1 MCLNSG
7 LLCFVKIV
15 SKNISEKVN
24 KVPVLGTILEKY
36 LLFHTKFMLDKKA
49 DNLVYVNMV
58 E

>member
-7 LLCFVKIV
+7 LLCLVKIV

-36 LLFHTKFMLDKKA
+36 LLFHTKFMLDKKT
-49 DNLVYVNMV
+49 DNLIYVNMV
-58 E
+58 K